1 MRYVDMFGEMAG
13 KSNTLFMNQDM
24 GELATVLGKGY
35 AALDTLGEAGIMGK
49 TKKGALGAGDST
61 VTSSSPGKVLGL

>member
-1 MRYVDMFGEMAG
+1 MFGEMAG

-35 AALDTLGEAGIMGK
+35 AALDTLGE
-49 TKKGALGAGDST
+49 
-61 VTSSSPGKVLGL
+61 VRE